1 VSLAATVVVP
11 TTGDRGPLL
20 PLSVGSVLAQS
31 ERALEVFVIGDGVG
45 GATRD
50 VISELAAGDPRVRFF
65 DHPKHPRRGEEY
77 RHAALAE
84 ARGEI
89 ICYLTD
95 RDLMLP
101 HHVTTMAR
109 LLAAA
114 DLAHTLRVSIGER
127 DLEFV
132 SRFDATDPGVR
143 RRMLACELA
152 IDLPLSCTAHRL
164 DFYRRLPFGWRTTPR
179 HWFTDQY
186 MWHQFLAEGECRV
199 ASSPLATVLYFKRG
213 DHPGWPVDRRLAEL
227 ERWCRRMAEPGFA
240 ERFQQDAVAALAR
253 DQGRL
258 ALAARRRLKTHLRSF
273 LYRVPVLGAAVLS
286 GAVGASL
293 RRLWRR
299 LIGPLEGL

>member
-1 VSLAATVVVP
+1 MSLAATIIVP

-20 PLSVGSVLAQS
+20 PLSVGSALAQS
-31 ERALEVFVIGDGVG
+31 ERALEVLVIGDGVTD
-45 GATRD
+45 ATRA
-50 VISELAAGDPRVRFF
+50 VIRELAAGDPRVRFF

-77 RHAALAE
+77 RHAALAG

-89 ICYLTD
+89 VCYLTD

-101 HHVTTMAR
+101 HHVATMTH
-109 LLAAA
+109 LLADAE
-114 DLAHTLRVSIGER
+114 LAHTLRVSIGER

-132 SRFDATDPGVR
+132 SRFDVTDPGVR
-143 RRMLACELA
+143 RRMLACELP

-164 DFYRRLPFGWRTTPR
+164 DAYRRLPFGWRTTPR

-186 MWHQFLAEGECRV
+186 MWHQFLAQDECRV

-213 DHPGWPVDRRLAEL
+213 DHPGWPVERRHAEL
-227 ERWCRRMAEPGFA
+227 QRWVERMAEPGFA
-240 ERFQQDAVAALAR
+240 ERFQHGAVAALAR

-258 ALAARRRLKTHLRSF
+258 ALAARRRLKTRVRAM
-273 LYRVPVLGAAVLS
+273 LYRSPVLGETVLAGS
-286 GAVGASL
+286 LGASF

-299 LIGPLEGL
+299 LIGRLEGS